1 VPSATPLPSGPSHL
15 ALFGAED
22 LMRPDGCPV
31 CRYVAEANDRFLG
44 WFALESHAD
53 ADMITRMCRSLGF
66 CPRHTRGM
74 LGQPGAAGR
83 MTALYTYLLRA
94 AAQFL
99 AGGTSPSGA
108 CLPCARDAEASDR
121 ALETLLAGLG
131 EADVRDRYR
140 DSHGLCLPHLRAAA
154 PRAGRKLAAWLAHD
168 MLSRLSAGSPPPAVL
183 AGERDPDADVRA
195 RLRASLPAAARA
207 TPAENVCAPCH
218 TACLREREAVERCA
232 AADWAVS
239 EPSPSLCPAHL
250 RDACTD
256 PVGRRLLGLES
267 ERAEAWLVSLT
278 SAASLGS
285 AFRRRTA
292 RHGWMRGGG
301 GQAECLACPV
311 VDIMGQDVRARHAAS
326 GPGHQPVL
334 CLRHVLALRRRD
346 PGGAT
351 PFVRTAALSTESVL
365 ADLGH
370 AFRMRAWAHRDEPLG
385 RQMAPWQR
393 AVALVDGRV
402 YGGGPPRPLSQFG
415 DPQAWQTY
423 RLSGQQPEA

>member
-1 VPSATPLPSGPSHL
+1 VPSATPLPPGPSHL

-31 CRYVAEANDRFLG
+31 CRYVTEANDRFLG

-94 AAQFL
+94 AAQFV
-99 AGGTSPSGA
+99 AGGMSLSGP

-131 EADVRDRYR
+131 EAGIRDRYR

-154 PRAGRKLAAWLAHD
+154 PRAGRKLAAWLAGD
-168 MLSRLSAGSPPPAVL
+168 MLSRLPAGPPPLALL

-195 RLRASLPAAARA
+195 RLRASLPAGPH
-207 TPAENVCAPCH
+207 TTLAEHVCAACH
-218 TACLREREAVERCA
+218 TACLRERDAVARCA
-232 AADWAVS
+232 AADLAVG

-256 PVGRRLLGLES
+256 PVGARLLAVES
-267 ERAEAWLVSLT
+267 ERAEAWLAGLT

-285 AFRRRTA
+285 AFRRRVA
-292 RHGWMRGGG
+292 RHSWTRGGE
-301 GQAECLACPV
+301 GQGECLVCPA
-311 VDIMGQDVRARHAAS
+311 VDIMGQDAQAWHAAS
-326 GPGHQPVL
+326 VPGHQPVL

-351 PFVRTAALSTESVL
+351 PFVRTAAVSTESVL

-370 AFRMRAWAHRDEPLG
+370 AFRMQDWAHRDGPSGCEI
-385 RQMAPWQR
+385 APWQR

-402 YGGGPPRPLSQFG
+402 YGGGPPRPLSQFS
-415 DPQAWQTY
+415 DPQAWRTY
-423 RLSGQQPEA
+423 RLSGQQPDA

>member
-1 VPSATPLPSGPSHL
+1 MPSATPLPPGPLHL

-22 LMRPDGCPV
+22 LIRPDGCPV
-31 CRYVAEANDRFLG
+31 CRYVSEANDRFLG

-83 MTALYTYLLRA
+83 MTALYTYLLRT

-99 AGGTSPSGA
+99 AGGMSPSGP

-131 EADVRDRYR
+131 EADIRDRYR

-168 MLSRLSAGSPPPAVL
+168 MLSRLSAGSPPPAVI

-195 RLRASLPAAARA
+195 RLRASLPAAAHARL
-207 TPAENVCAPCH
+207 AENVCVACH
-218 TACLREREAVERCA
+218 AECLRERDAVARCA
-232 AADWAVS
+232 ASDRAVS
-239 EPSPSLCPAHL
+239 EPSPSLCPTHL
-250 RDACTD
+250 HDASTD
-256 PVGRRLLGLES
+256 SVGTRLLGLES
-267 ERAEAWLVSLT
+267 ERAEAWLVGLT

-292 RHGWMRGGG
+292 RHSWMRGGE
-301 GQAECLACPV
+301 GQGECLACPH
-311 VDIMGQDVRARHAAS
+311 VDMGQGLQARHAAS
-326 GPGHQPVL
+326 VAGHHPVL

-346 PGGAT
+346 PGGAI
-351 PFVRTAALSTESVL
+351 PFVRTAAVSTESVL
-365 ADLGH
+365 ADLGR
-370 AFRMRAWAHRDEPLG
+370 AFQMQGWAHRDEPLG
-385 RQMAPWQR
+385 REIAPWQR

-402 YGGGPPRPLSQFG
+402 YGGGPPRPLSQFS